1 MAPVGAARQ
10 EDSLLELQMQLGSL
24 QYPRNPMKGALE
36 HFHFLLV
43 LAGGPGSAP
52 PALVFFVASIGLP
65 GNVFVA
71 APWFSICGGRL
82 SEHFHD
88 RNALGF
94 ARRRTSKLVGR
105 AATQLNANSKS
116 SPSR

>member
-24 QYPRNPMKGALE
+24 QYPRNPTKGALE

-71 APWFSICGGRL
+71 APWFSTSGGRL
-82 SEHFHD
+82 SEHFRD
-88 RNALGF
+88 RNAIPSWWDVL
-94 ARRRTSKLVGR
+94 
-105 AATQLNANSKS
+105 QLS
-116 SPSR
+116 